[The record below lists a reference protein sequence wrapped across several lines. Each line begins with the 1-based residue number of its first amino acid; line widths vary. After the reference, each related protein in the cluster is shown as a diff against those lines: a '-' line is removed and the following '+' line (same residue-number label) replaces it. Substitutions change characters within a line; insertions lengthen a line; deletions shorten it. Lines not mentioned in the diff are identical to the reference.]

1 MLRRLQ
7 ALPERRVACLASNFR
22 KCINGVVAHID
33 GTNAGAGFQARDFDI
48 EQLIHFLPNY
58 HYDATAFRTWV
69 ASAESRFVEAIEQ
82 AVRHTPTLVK
92 VRTVDAGVAA

>member
-33 GTNAGAGFQARDFDI
+33 GTNAGGSTDDGLHWEAD
-48 EQLIHFLPNY
+48 P
-58 HYDATAFRTWV
+58 FR
-69 ASAESRFVEAIEQ
+69 
-82 AVRHTPTLVK
+82 
-92 VRTVDAGVAA
+92 